1 MEVVD
6 SESVKMLK
14 SMLTLGLDGKN
25 LTDTDIFS
33 KSDPYVAISRR
44 RKVEDGGGWIP
55 IRISET
61 IKVNR

>member
-1 MEVVD
+1 MVY
-6 SESVKMLK
+6 SEPVKMQKRSLA
-14 SMLTLGLDGKN
+14 LGLNGRK
-25 LTDTDIFS
+25 LTDKDIFS